1 MKLKPWYKIEGLTP
15 REDLR
20 EGKPLDAAEFAVN
33 LEQIIKGTAPADY
46 QEPQRFFDRTYLTA
60 SLLDMSAQV
69 LRRLSGINTETSA
82 IFNLCTQFGGG
93 KTHALTLL
101 YHLAKN
107 GANAN
112 NWSGVNKILKQANI
126 ATVPE
131 EAAIAV
137 FVGTEFDS
145 ITGRG
150 GNDGT
155 PLRKTPWGEIAYQL
169 GGEKSFNIVAEQDKQ
184 FREPKGD
191 VIRNFLPKDKP
202 CLILLDEIIN
212 YVSTYREIGY
222 SDRLF
227 NFIQSLSE
235 VARSENNIVLVISI
249 PASSIEYNQ
258 RDEADQQQFQKMLDR
273 LGKAISISSESETS
287 EIIRRR
293 LFEWDSQAI
302 TPDGRIMLP
311 KDAVN
316 TCNEYAEWIIEQR
329 QQLPKDFPSDIN
341 QAKEIL
347 YSTYPFHPSVISVF
361 ERKWQSI
368 PRFQRTRGVLRLLA
382 LWVSLAYQEGFR
394 GNNRDNLITLGTA
407 PIDNQSFLDSVLNQL
422 GEERLK
428 IVISTDICGKKDSH
442 ATRLDNEAEN
452 EIKKIQLHRKVATTI
467 FFESNGGNRK
477 TEATLPEIRLALG
490 EPDFNLANI
499 ETILETLASECYYLS
514 IEKTKYRFD
523 LAPNLNKILADRQA
537 SVTSEKIKE
546 TVKAETRKIFSNKSS
561 IYPIHPV
568 FFPESPSDIPNQ
580 AILTLVIM
588 SPEETRKDEY
598 TINTIEEMV
607 KNAGASARTFKS
619 SLIFAIA
626 DHDTASYNEARKL
639 LAWQDIK
646 EENLNLADNQ
656 KHQLNDNLEKA
667 KKSLSEA
674 VWRSYKY
681 IGLLNKENE
690 IQIIDLGLTTSN
702 SANSIT
708 ELIINR
714 LRRED
719 KITDNLSSRYL
730 TRNWPPA
737 FQEWSTKNLRDAFF
751 ASPLLPRLLQG
762 EKIIKEAIAQGVKEG
777 TIAYVA
783 KTDNDKYEPFYYK
796 ENLDP
801 KQIEISED
809 VFIIKSEDAEIYQKK
824 ITDPPKLT
832 KLIISP
838 PEVHLQ
844 GGKKQR
850 FELLG
855 KDQYEQDIDISEIQW
870 ETNGGDISND
880 NTLICGENPGRF
892 ILTAKVGDIKAIA
905 KYVIKPNISEETT
918 SDDIDITPTEPEE
931 LPISHGIRWKG
942 EIPPQKWMTL
952 YTKIFTKFITDSS
965 VQLKL
970 NLEFTIEGDISPQKR
985 EEIKN
990 SLQELGLPD
999 EIDEI

>member
-1 MKLKPWYKIEGLTP
+1 MKLKPWYKIEGLIP

-46 QEPQRFFDRTYLTA
+46 QEPQRFFDRTYLTG

-107 GANAN
+107 GSDANS
-112 NWSGVNKILKQANI
+112 WSGVNKILRQANI

-131 EAAIAV
+131 AHIAV

-145 ITGRG
+145 TTGRG
-150 GNDGT
+150 GQDGT
-155 PLRKTPWGEIAYQL
+155 PPRKTPWGEIAYQL
-169 GGEKSFNIVAEQDKQ
+169 GGEKSFNIVAEQDKN
-184 FREPKGD
+184 FIEPKGD

-212 YVSTYREIGY
+212 YVSTYRDIGY

-249 PASSIEYNQ
+249 PASTIEYNS

-273 LGKAISISSESETS
+273 LGKAITISSESETS

-311 KDAVN
+311 KDAVT

-329 QQLPKDFPSDIN
+329 QQLPKDVPSDIN
-341 QAKEIL
+341 QAKEIF

-368 PRFQRTRGVLRLLA
+368 PRFQRTRGILRLLA
-382 LWVSLAYQEGFR
+382 LWVSLAYQDGFR

-407 PIDNQSFLDSVLNQL
+407 PLDNQSFVDATLNQL

-428 IVISTDICGKKDSH
+428 TVISTDICGKKDSH
-442 ATRLDNEAEN
+442 AIRLDNEAEN
-452 EIKKIQLHRKVATTI
+452 EIKKTQLHRKVATTI
-467 FFESNGGNRK
+467 FFESNGGSNR
-477 TEATLPEIRLALG
+477 TEATLAEIRLALG

-499 ETILETLASECYYLS
+499 ETILETLASECYYLT
-514 IEKTKYRFD
+514 IERTKYRFD

-561 IYPIHPV
+561 IYPIHLV

-598 TINTIEEMV
+598 TIKTIEEMV

-626 DHDTASYNEARKL
+626 NHDTASYNEARKL

-674 VWRSYKY
+674 IWRSYKY

-783 KTDNDKYEPFYYK
+783 KTDNDKYDPFYYK
-796 ENLDP
+796 YNLDL
-801 KQIEISED
+801 KKIEISED

-838 PEVHLQ
+838 SQVQLKP
-844 GGKKQR
+844 GKNQR
-850 FELLG
+850 FTVQG

-870 ETNGGDISND
+870 ETDGDGNITND
-880 NTLICGENPGRF
+880 NTLICGEKSGDF
-892 ILTAKVGDIKAIA
+892 KVIAQVGDIKAIA
-905 KYVIKPNISEETT
+905 KYTIKPNISEETT
-918 SDDIDITPTEPEE
+918 SDDIDATQTELE

-942 EIPPQKWMTL
+942 EIPAQKWMTL
-952 YTKIFTKFITDSS
+952 YTKIFTKFITDRS
-965 VQLKL
+965 VKLKL
-970 NLEFTIEGDISPQKR
+970 NLEFTIEGDISTQKR